1 MKISKIGLNHTYNI
15 NQIKQ
20 NSDNTR
26 PQQTHSE
33 KKIKEDISL
42 SGKNEIKKY
51 KEMVKNMSEIREDRV
66 KELKNSIEQG
76 NYKVNAKEVANK
88 ILEDII
94 LGAK

>member
-33 KKIKEDISL
+33 KKIKEGFSFT
-42 SGKNEIKKY
+42 
-51 KEMVKNMSEIREDRV
+51 
-66 KELKNSIEQG
+66 
-76 NYKVNAKEVANK
+76 K
-88 ILEDII
+88 ILKYE
-94 LGAK
+94 